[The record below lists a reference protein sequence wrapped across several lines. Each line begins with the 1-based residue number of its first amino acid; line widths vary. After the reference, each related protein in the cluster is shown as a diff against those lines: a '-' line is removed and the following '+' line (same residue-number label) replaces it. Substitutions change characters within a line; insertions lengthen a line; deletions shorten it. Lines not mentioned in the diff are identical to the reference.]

1 MGREDLDPW
10 RVVLHHLFGIDS
22 REIPRILDRAGL
34 AVDWKLSEKEDYSTK
49 TRLAAYRPRIVAAY
63 EALTNDN
70 KLRVA
75 YIVVEAILAS
85 AADDLDRDLRH
96 IGWKIESGR
105 LMPSSAEV
113 SELFF
118 PTGSQHDA
126 YVEIRRIVQQAQKS
140 IAIVDPYVDGTIFAL
155 LSSEGISAPSVRI
168 LTHKHP
174 SDFAF
179 ETRKFQAQYPNS
191 EIETR
196 TTKEFH
202 DRFVVVDGSLCWHIG
217 CSIKDAGVKA
227 FMISQVE
234 DGRNRD
240 ALLLQFEESWR
251 IARPIENA
259 SKEAAGARSG
269 GGSLRKEFD
278 ILRRKILYIGITNEI
293 PGALREL
300 KAFFIEKGLVERPE
314 FRPFFD
320 TWLSSPIIS
329 VGAPMPNLLTADQ
342 IRQMNE
348 DLRRL
353 NMY

>member
-34 AVDWKLSEKEDYSTK
+34 AVDWNLSEEEDYSTK
-49 TRLAAYRPRIVAAY
+49 TRLAAYRPRIVGAY
-63 EALTNDN
+63 EALTDDN

-75 YIVVEAILAS
+75 YIVVEALIGS

-140 IAIVDPYVDGTIFAL
+140 IAVVDPYVDGTIFVL
-155 LSSEGISAPSVRI
+155 LGSEGMSASSVRI

-174 SDFAF
+174 GDFAL
-179 ETRKFQAQYPNS
+179 ETRKFQAQYPNA

-202 DRFVVVDGSLCWHIG
+202 DRFVVVDSSLCWHIG

-234 DGRNRD
+234 DQQNRN
-240 ALLLQFEESWR
+240 ALLLQFEESWQS
-251 IARPIENA
+251 ATPIVSTSTEVA
-259 SKEAAGARSG
+259 SVRSADGA
-269 GGSLRKEFD
+269 LRRDFD
-278 ILRRKILYIGITNEI
+278 SLRRKVLNCGITNEI
-293 PGALREL
+293 PVALREL
-300 KAFFIEKGLVERPE
+300 RGFLVEKGLVERPE
-314 FRPFFD
+314 FRLFFD
-320 TWLSSPIIS
+320 RWLSSPIVS
-329 VGAPMPNLLTADQ
+329 LGAPVPNLLTSDQ
-342 IRQMNE
+342 NQQMAE
-348 DLRRL
+348 ELRGL
-353 NMY
+353 HV